1 MSFQHTISPF
11 HTISDTFYKNIPLI
25 SFLFQ
30 NNFLLLQMFHADNA
44 SQGVL
49 DGWDDILEKAFAKRF
64 DFDCVELRN
73 L

>member
-1 MSFQHTISPF
+1 MSFLHAISPF
-11 HTISDTFYKNIPLI
+11 HTISNTFYKNIPLI

-30 NNFLLLQMFHADNA
+30 KYFLLLQMFHADNT

-49 DGWDDILEKAFAKRF
+49 EGWDDILEKAFAKRF
-64 DFDCVELRN
+64 DFDSVELRN